1 MSSASHPFRAKAMR
15 LLPWCALVAALAF
28 LPQMLTARPFELRLL
43 TIICLYATMGQ
54 AWNILGGYAG
64 QISIGHG
71 LFFGLGAYTSATAV
85 LSLGLNPWLGGLLA
99 IVVTAVSGVLIGL
112 TCFRLRSHYFV
123 IATLVVTESALL
135 IFSQWTLVGGAVGLD
150 LPIRPSGWAN
160 FEFHRNKL
168 PYYYIALTMM
178 IGVTLL
184 VVWMERSKIGY
195 VLKAVRDDEDAVRSL
210 GLSPLRYKLIAMA
223 ISAGILGFC
232 GTFYAQYVLLV
243 DPPSVLAGSISVI
256 IALIAIFGGIGTVT
270 GPIIGSF
277 ALISLSEYS
286 RVYFSGS
293 GRNVDLLIYGA
304 LIMIIAAYCPG
315 GVNGLVG
322 KFRQRPETPPVN
334 DRLSPRSI

>member
-1 MSSASHPFRAKAMR
+1 MTNATLLSHTKPIT
-15 LLPWCALVAALAF
+15 LLLWGTLIAALAF
-28 LPQMLTARPFELRLL
+28 LPQLLAGRPFELRLL

-71 LFFGLGAYTSATAV
+71 LFFGLGAYATAIAV
-85 LSLGLNPWLGGLLA
+85 LSLGLNPWVGGLLA
-99 IVVTAVSGVLIGL
+99 IAVAAGCGVLIGL

-123 IATLVVTESALL
+123 IATLIVAESVFL
-135 IFSQWTLVGGAVGLD
+135 IFSEWSFVGGAVGLQ
-150 LPIRPSGWAN
+150 LPIRPSGWIN
-160 FEFHRNKL
+160 FEFNRNKL

-178 IGVTLL
+178 LLVTLL
-184 VVWMERSKIGY
+184 VIWMERSKLGY

-232 GTFYAQYVLLV
+232 GTFYTQYVLLV
-243 DPPSVLAGSISVI
+243 DPPSVLAGSISI
-256 IALIAIFGGIGTVT
+256 IVALVAIFGGIGTVS

-277 ALISLSEYS
+277 VLISLSEYS

-304 LIMIIAAYCPG
+304 LIMVIAAFLPG
-315 GVNGLVG
+315 GVNSLAG
-322 KFRQRPETPPVN
+322 KFGRRPQG
-334 DRLSPRSI
+334 RLAANAPNTGPS